1 LLVAGALH
9 DIERA
14 FYGDW
19 KKGSDDP
26 ALLKKHQDL
35 CALEAEKFLRSER
48 AGEDFIKKI
57 KFLISRHEVGG
68 DEEQT
73 ILCDADCLAYFEEKA
88 LRHAKESKLD
98 GRENEMINKLKFNFN
113 RISSLQARKIAQPFY
128 DEAMEVL
135 S

>member
-1 LLVAGALH
+1 
-9 DIERA
+9 
-14 FYGDW
+14 
-19 KKGSDDP
+19 
-26 ALLKKHQDL
+26 
-35 CALEAEKFLRSER
+35 
-48 AGEDFIKKI
+48 
-57 KFLISRHEVGG
+57 
-68 DEEQT
+68 
-73 ILCDADCLAYFEEKA
+73 LAYFEEKA